1 MVIELNTT
9 PKEDIIDEILYQW
22 DDMRNSY
29 SKISYY
35 AVTEIIQM
43 MFGAILPDDLAVNV
57 GLEDDYTLDLFGFAQ
72 LTDDSGAVRVYTSNI
87 NVPDYSD
94 ITDQEGNEENAVKLW
109 EFFLDRV
116 ITPTTQGVNEV
127 TDKLYS
133 IFNEK

>member
-57 GLEDDYTLDLFGFAQ
+57 ELEDDYTLDLFGFAQ

>member
-9 PKEDIIDEILYQW
+9 PKEYIIDEILYQW

-57 GLEDDYTLDLFGFAQ
+57 ELEDDYTLDLFGFAQ
-72 LTDDSGAVRVYTSNI
+72 LTDDSGAVKVYTSNI
-87 NVPDYSD
+87 NVPNYSD

-116 ITPTTQGVNEV
+116 ITPTTQGVNET

>member
-9 PKEDIIDEILYQW
+9 PKEYIIDEILYQW

-43 MFGAILPDDLAVNV
+43 MFDTILPDDLAVNV
-57 GLEDDYTLDLFGFAQ
+57 ELEDDYTLDLFGFAQ
-72 LTDDSGAVRVYTSNI
+72 LTDNSGPVKVYTSNI

-116 ITPTTQGVNEV
+116 ITPTTQGVNET